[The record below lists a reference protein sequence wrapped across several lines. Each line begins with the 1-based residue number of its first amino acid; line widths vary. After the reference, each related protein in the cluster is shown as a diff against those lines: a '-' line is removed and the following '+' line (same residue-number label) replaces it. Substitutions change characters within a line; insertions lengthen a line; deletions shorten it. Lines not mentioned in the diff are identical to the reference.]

1 MNDTLIHA
9 DIFFF
14 ITTIAV
20 ILFTILAIIILV
32 YVVGIV
38 RSFSYIAKRLQ
49 KESDQVAD
57 DIAEIRERVK
67 TEGEKVSNL
76 WKFATGFFFNKFTSK
91 FTSSSK
97 SRQNSRSES
106 SSESRSGSRSGRS
119 KKATHSTES
128 EE

>member
-1 MNDTLIHA
+1 MDNTLIHA
-9 DIFFF
+9 NIFFF

-20 ILFTILAIIILV
+20 ILFTILIVIILV

-57 DIAEIRERVK
+57 DIAELRERVK

-76 WKFATGFFFNKFTSK
+76 WKFATGFFLNKLSDKFASK
-91 FTSSSK
+91 FTANSSSK
-97 SRQNSRSES
+97 SRA
-106 SSESRSGSRSGRS
+106 GRS
-119 KKATHSTES
+119 KKATHSDES